1 MWIYR
6 YLFIWTSINYNNEK
20 YYIMEPTSEFLPAQQ
35 CFIVY
40 DEFTKKVAISLRN
53 RLSEREVR
61 CTIWNEKQFRD
72 NEARLSNFNR
82 LLILSEKVSAEY
94 LAAPTNVKQT
104 LTDYSYYVREG
115 RVASITLRDD
125 IDYAG
130 ILETANQTMASIMK
144 ALKDCFRK
152 KKKNEDIAAED
163 VAQALDQLQKAQ
175 MLALPMPNEDM
186 KRTDDETTSKKD
198 RIREIAATIAG
209 GVIGGVAGAVAWQGV
224 LPSMLALYG
233 YSWYESRKNL
243 KDIKLAFYFT
253 AARQFELQYF
263 DDFVNA
269 K

>member
-1 MWIYR
+1 
-6 YLFIWTSINYNNEK
+6 
-20 YYIMEPTSEFLPAQQ
+20 METTSEFLPTQQ

-40 DEFTKKVAISLRN
+40 DDLTKKVAISLRN
-53 RLSEREVR
+53 RLSEKDVK
-61 CTIWNEKQFRD
+61 CTIWNEKQFSD

-82 LLILSEKVSAEY
+82 LLILSKKISAEY
-94 LAAPTNVKQT
+94 LAAPANVKQA

-130 ILETANQTMASIMK
+130 ILETANQTMASIME

-152 KKKNEDIAAED
+152 KKKNEDISAED

-175 MLALPMPNEDM
+175 MLALPMPNEDL
-186 KRTDDETTSKKD
+186 KQPDDETTSKED
-198 RIREIAATIAG
+198 RIKEIAATIG
-209 GVIGGVAGAVAWQGV
+209 GGAIGGAIGGVVGAVAWQGV
-224 LPSMLALYG
+224 LPSLLALYG
-233 YSWYESRKNL
+233 YSWYESRKNM
-243 KDIKLAFYFT
+243 KDMKLAFYFT